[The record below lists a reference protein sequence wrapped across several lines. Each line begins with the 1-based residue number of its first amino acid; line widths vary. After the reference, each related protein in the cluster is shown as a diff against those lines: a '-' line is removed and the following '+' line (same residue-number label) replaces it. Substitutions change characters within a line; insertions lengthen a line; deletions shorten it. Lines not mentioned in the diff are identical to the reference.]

1 MNAIDSTLGRWAPR
15 ALGLLRIIS
24 GFLLMAHGSQKLF
37 AFPAAPSFGQ
47 PPLVSL
53 LGLAAVLELGGGL
66 LLLIGLFTRSVAFV
80 LSGFT
85 AVAYFMAHA
94 PAGVLAD
101 REQRR
106 AGGAVLLRVPLH
118 GRRRWRRLERG
129 SRAAIVTVVGRVQA
143 CQMALA
149 IVLML
154 SASTAMLKT
163 NASTL
168 CTSVSRRMIGE
179 ITWTSETCDVM
190 PTTNE

>member
-47 PPLVSL
+47 PPLLSL

-66 LLLIGLFTRSVAFV
+66 LLLIGLFTRPVAFV

-94 PAGVLAD
+94 PEGFWPIVNNGELAVLYSFVFLYMAA
-101 REQRR
+101 
-106 AGGAVLLRVPLH
+106 AGGGDWSVDRALRS
-118 GRRRWRRLERG
+118 
-129 SRAAIVTVVGRVQA
+129 SR
-143 CQMALA
+143 
-149 IVLML
+149 
-154 SASTAMLKT
+154 S
-163 NASTL
+163 
-168 CTSVSRRMIGE
+168 
-179 ITWTSETCDVM
+179 
-190 PTTNE
+190 